1 MIWKCFDDPQN
12 EVLNI
17 WDSDEVPIPTPNFGM
32 SSKKRFEIAFFLL
45 PQIIHLEWECISFHW
60 VQFAS

>member
-45 PQIIHLEWECISFHW
+45 PQIIHLE
-60 VQFAS
+60 